1 MRITNQT
8 LLRGYNRNINRIA
21 AQKTNCMQKI
31 WSGREFSRASEAP
44 LSAAKALNV
53 RRQLYN
59 TEQYKENLKTAN
71 KFYTEAET
79 SLLQVSDD
87 LALVRETIIAAVN
100 TYKDRGDLSIYAQQ
114 LETKAKSLVSIFNT
128 DSAGRV
134 IYGGSNNDQMPFDIL
149 EDKDGNAVTVTYNG
163 VPINAYTDPK
173 KFPCSDDVYID
184 IGLGMVINQETQKVD
199 PQSVLKISFN
209 GAEVAGCG
217 AERGF
222 VDIDIDSLQPQK
234 RYALDVYANNI
245 KKTVY
250 VTCGTSADKTDLMND
265 INEKIV
271 EAFKYEDVE
280 FSIDNQ
286 TGVITTK
293 NGTVCMV
300 NNPNAD
306 PSKYSKLEAT
316 NEIGY
321 TNNYKANL
329 VGLEEG
335 KDYSF
340 SVEVNGEKK
349 VISFTASKVL
359 KENVATIN
367 DLLAK
372 EFTGDAVPRMSEDGV
387 VTAEGYE
394 VRLRDAGSF
403 VNKTVGLD
411 PDALVK
417 AAEDADAAGN
427 TVTSKF
433 KLTIDGNEHEITFT
447 NALTKEGN
455 IQAIQDELDK
465 LNIDG
470 LQIASDGSITLNG
483 EKVAVSSDDPNVKLL
498 TEAQST
504 TELKTER
511 ERTFSNNYIQLTLDA
526 AKALRNGDI
535 EYANGCIDRIVNA
548 GENLLI
554 KIADMGCSEDFIDFN
569 LERLEVRDT
578 NLKER
583 QDDLEAVDPEYQITL
598 LKQFEAI
605 YNACLQ
611 MSSMTIGNSIF
622 NYI

>member
-8 LLRGYNRNINRIA
+8 ILRGYNRNINRIA
-21 AQKTNCMQKI
+21 AQKTSCMQKI
-31 WSGREFSRASEAP
+31 WSGRDFNRASEAP

-79 SLLQVSDD
+79 SLLQVSED
-87 LALVRETIIAAVN
+87 LAIVRETIIAAVN
-100 TYKDRGDLSIYAQQ
+100 TYKDRGDLAIYAQQ

-134 IYGGSNNDQMPFDIL
+134 IYGGSNNDQMPFNIL

-163 VPINAYTDPK
+163 VPINAYKDPK
-173 KFPCSDDVYID
+173 KFPCSDDVYVD

-209 GAEVAGCG
+209 GAEVSGCG
-217 AERGF
+217 AESGF
-222 VDIDIDSLQPQK
+222 ADIDINSLAPQK
-234 RYALDVYANNI
+234 NYALDVYANNI

-250 VTCGTSADKTDLMND
+250 IRTSAAADKQDLMKEVSD
-265 INEKIV
+265 KIK
-271 EAFKYEDVE
+271 EAYKYEDVQLD
-280 FSIDNQ
+280 IDTE
-286 TGVITTK
+286 TGTISVDGATACI
-293 NGTVCMV
+293 M

-306 PSKYSKLEAT
+306 PDKYSQIDFT

-321 TNNYKANL
+321 TDNYR
-329 VGLEEG
+329 VGLIGLEAN
-335 KDYSF
+335 KTYSF
-340 SVEVNGEKK
+340 VVECGDKK
-349 VISFTASKVL
+349 ET
-359 KENVATIN
+359 
-367 DLLAK
+367 
-372 EFTGDAVPRMSEDGV
+372 
-387 VTAEGYE
+387 
-394 VRLRDAGSF
+394 
-403 VNKTVGLD
+403 
-411 PDALVK
+411 
-417 AAEDADAAGN
+417 
-427 TVTSKF
+427 
-433 KLTIDGNEHEITFT
+433 ITFT
-447 NALTKEGN
+447 AAESTDTDGKPNGEYNLKDTVTAINKALEDAFGAGDCPHIDSDGIVTKE
-455 IQAIQDELDK
+455 
-465 LNIDG
+465 
-470 LQIASDGSITLNG
+470 S
-483 EKVAVSSDDPNVKLL
+483 EKVIVRAAGGDENVSV
-498 TEAQST
+498 
-504 TELKTER
+504 ER
-511 ERTFSNNYIQLTLDA
+511 EKTYSENYIQLTLDA

-548 GENLLI
+548 SESLLI

-569 LERLEVRDT
+569 LDRLEVRDT

-611 MSSMTIGNSIF
+611 MSAMTVGNSIF